1 MCLKTRRSSTGK
13 LHLPRFRQGF
23 KTQTLLP
30 FRSQRPQTTPT
41 FVMTESQPSTGI
53 LHQINWY
60 GTSPYGVPFAVVSII
75 DAANNLHRAL
85 ACSRRFG
92 DLSRLSEFEG
102 LRVNLVAT
110 PNGLQLKPIADQ
122 IPPEQQLQ
130 EDAQLEAVDEHG
142 VAPLDAANSIHVIGA
157 SLDAADPAAE
167 TIPLNR
173 LQEVAATVAKLARD
187 LRLPTCMWIHLP

>member
-1 MCLKTRRSSTGK
+1 
-13 LHLPRFRQGF
+13 
-23 KTQTLLP
+23 
-30 FRSQRPQTTPT
+30 
-41 FVMTESQPSTGI
+41 MTKSLPSTGV

-92 DLSRLSEFEG
+92 DLSCLSEFEG

-110 PNGLQLKPIADQ
+110 PNGLQLKSIACQ
-122 IPPEQQLQ
+122 IPPLQQLEEDGQQ
-130 EDAQLEAVDEHG
+130 EVLYEYGDAPVDAASQIHVFGTSFGAVDPT
-142 VAPLDAANSIHVIGA
+142 V
-157 SLDAADPAAE
+157 E

>member
-1 MCLKTRRSSTGK
+1 MTNSLPLTG
-13 LHLPRFRQGF
+13 
-23 KTQTLLP
+23 
-30 FRSQRPQTTPT
+30 
-41 FVMTESQPSTGI
+41 V
-53 LHQINWY
+53 LHQINWH

-122 IPPEQQLQ
+122 IPPEQQLE
-130 EDAQLEAVDEHG
+130 EDGRLEAMHEHG
-142 VAPLDAANSIHVIGA
+142 DAPVDAANQIHVFG
-157 SLDAADPAAE
+157 
-167 TIPLNR
+167 N
-173 LQEVAATVAKLARD
+173 LARCCRSD
-187 LRLPTCMWIHLP
+187 SGDDSPEQAAGGGSDRGQAGPGSAAPYMRVDPPSIGPAEPAHRVCPRHQAGAFCCRGPACVSQAAPAGTS

>member
-1 MCLKTRRSSTGK
+1 MTKS
-13 LHLPRFRQGF
+13 LP
-23 KTQTLLP
+23 TA
-30 FRSQRPQTTPT
+30 
-41 FVMTESQPSTGI
+41 GI
-53 LHQINWY
+53 LHQINWH

-85 ACSRRFG
+85 VCSRRFG

-110 PNGLQLKPIADQ
+110 PHGLQLKSIAEQ
-122 IPPEQQLQ
+122 IPPEQQLE
-130 EDAQLEAVDEHG
+130 EDGHLEAMDEHG
-142 VAPLDAANSIHVIGA
+142 GDAPVDAANQIHVLGT
-157 SLDAADPAAE
+157 SLDAVDPTAE
-167 TIPLNR
+167 TIPLNK

>member
-1 MCLKTRRSSTGK
+1 
-13 LHLPRFRQGF
+13 
-23 KTQTLLP
+23 
-30 FRSQRPQTTPT
+30 
-41 FVMTESQPSTGI
+41 MTKSLPSTGV

-92 DLSRLSEFEG
+92 DLSSLTEFEG

-110 PNGLQLKPIADQ
+110 PNGLQLKPIACQ
-122 IPPEQQLQ
+122 IPPQQQLEEDGQQ
-130 EDAQLEAVDEHG
+130 EVLYEHVAAPVDAASQIHVFATSFDAVD
-142 VAPLDAANSIHVIGA
+142 PT
-157 SLDAADPAAE
+157 AE

>member
-1 MCLKTRRSSTGK
+1 
-13 LHLPRFRQGF
+13 
-23 KTQTLLP
+23 
-30 FRSQRPQTTPT
+30 
-41 FVMTESQPSTGI
+41 MTMSLPSTGV
-53 LHQINWY
+53 LHQINWH

-110 PNGLQLKPIADQ
+110 PNGLQLKSIADQ
-122 IPPEQQLQ
+122 IPPEQQLE
-130 EDAQLEAVDEHG
+130 EDGRLEAMHEHG
-142 VAPLDAANSIHVIGA
+142 DAPVDAANQIHVLGT
-157 SLDAADPAAE
+157 SLDAVDPTAE
-167 TIPLNR
+167 TIPLNK

>member
-1 MCLKTRRSSTGK
+1 MTNSLPLTG
-13 LHLPRFRQGF
+13 
-23 KTQTLLP
+23 
-30 FRSQRPQTTPT
+30 
-41 FVMTESQPSTGI
+41 V

-60 GTSPYGVPFAVVSII
+60 GTSPYVVPFAVVSII

-122 IPPEQQLQ
+122 IPPEQQL
-130 EDAQLEAVDEHG
+130 
-142 VAPLDAANSIHVIGA
+142 
-157 SLDAADPAAE
+157 
-167 TIPLNR
+167 
-173 LQEVAATVAKLARD
+173 
-187 LRLPTCMWIHLP
+187 

>member
-1 MCLKTRRSSTGK
+1 
-13 LHLPRFRQGF
+13 
-23 KTQTLLP
+23 
-30 FRSQRPQTTPT
+30 
-41 FVMTESQPSTGI
+41 MTKSLPSTGV

-92 DLSRLSEFEG
+92 DLSCLSEFEG

-110 PNGLQLKPIADQ
+110 PNGLQLKPIACQ
-122 IPPEQQLQ
+122 IPPQQQLE
-130 EDAQLEAVDEHG
+130 EDGRQDVLYEHG
-142 VAPLDAANSIHVIGA
+142 AAPVDAASQIHVLGT
-157 SLDAADPAAE
+157 SFDTVDPTAE